1 MSVIARITVTLKVYL
16 CSIELEIVLDG
27 AQQLPEACSTFES
40 DPRHDLMRLDI

>member
-1 MSVIARITVTLKVYL
+1 MSVIVRIMVMLKVYL

-40 DPRHDLMRLDI
+40 DLWHDSMRLNI